1 MPVWGGILAEI
12 DQTAS
17 PSGARD
23 FDGVRRKYL
32 MEMHKRSGR
41 NVILYASGWQ
51 QKPAVSSNLD
61 SIVDEDIEGF
71 MEVAGDLGGGGL
83 DLILH
88 SPGGSPET
96 AEAIVSYLRSRFP
109 HIRAIVPNLAM
120 SAATMI
126 ACAAD
131 EIALD
136 DHSFL
141 GPIDP
146 QIMLST
152 PLGVT
157 AVPAQAVL
165 DQFNWAREEGRD
177 PDKLSAWLP
186 MLAQYGP
193 ALLNQC
199 ESVLKMSRD
208 LARTW
213 LREYMMKG
221 TEDPSAAAEA
231 ISGWLARHR
240 NFGSHNRHICRNDV
254 ERQGLTVSR
263 LEKDPQFQNSVLSVF
278 HSTTL
283 AFNNTSSAKIMEN
296 HLGQSFIKHHLPV

>member
-1 MPVWGGILAEI
+1 MPVWSDILAELA
-12 DQTAS
+12 QTAS
-17 PSGARD
+17 PSGALD
-23 FDGVRRKYL
+23 FDGVLRKYL
-32 MEMHKRSGR
+32 AGMHARSGR
-41 NVILYASGWQ
+41 NVILYASGWL
-51 QKPAVSSNLD
+51 QKPHVSANHV

-71 MEVAGDLGGGGL
+71 MEVVDDLDGNGL

-96 AEAIVSYLRSRFP
+96 AEAIVAYLRSRFS
-109 HIRAIVPNLAM
+109 HIRVIVPNLAM

-131 EIALD
+131 EIVLG

-165 DQFNWAREEGRD
+165 DQFNQAKEEGQD

-193 ALLNQC
+193 SLLKQC
-199 ESVLKMSRD
+199 ESVLTMSRD
-208 LARTW
+208 TVKTW
-213 LREYMMKG
+213 LREYMLKRA
-221 TEDPSAAAEA
+221 EDPDEA
-231 ISGWLARHR
+231 SESIAGWLAGHR
-240 NFGSHNRHICRNDV
+240 NFGSHNRHICRADV
-254 ERQGLTVSR
+254 ERRGLTVSR
-263 LEKDPQFQNSVLSVF
+263 LEEDTQFQNSVLSVF
-278 HSTTL
+278 HSATL
-283 AFNNTSSAKIMEN
+283 AFSNTSSAKIIEN
-296 HLGQSFIKHHLPV
+296 HLGRSFVKHHPPV